1 MLGRLHLCV
10 ITDTRQGSG
19 RDHLE
24 IARAA
29 LVGGAEMIQLRDK
42 TGSLRELLPQAC
54 AIRLL
59 CRSHGALFIVN
70 DRLDLALA
78 AEADGA
84 HVGQE
89 DLPAAEARRLL
100 GPNRILGVST
110 HSVDQALAAR
120 AAGADYIGFG
130 PMFPTGTKQTGY
142 PPRGPAILTGGSKRR
157 IASDPGYRR
166 NHARERGGGHR
177 RRGHSPRSDLGGGG
191 GRGHRGSRGSPS
203 AASPRCESVS
213 WLNGPCSLDGHSS
226 LLLPKAA
233 AGGERCPDTGPKAGV
248 PSGAHDF
255 ASNAPKWKEPISAGI
270 TARNMLYL
278 YYGLP
283 CLTGPGNTLMIK
295 FQPE

>member
-1 MLGRLHLCV
+1 MLGGLHLCV
-10 ITDTRQGSG
+10 ITDSRQGSG

-24 IARAA
+24 LARAA

-89 DLPAAEARRLL
+89 DLPAVEARRLL

-120 AAGADYIGFG
+120 EAGADYIGFG

-142 PPRGPAILTGGSKRR
+142 SPRGPAILREVRNAVSFPILAIGGITLENVGVV
-157 IASDPGYRR
+157 IAAGATAPAVISAVVGAADIAAAAAALRQR
-166 NHARERGGGHR
+166 VLAAKA
-177 RRGHSPRSDLGGGG
+177 
-191 GRGHRGSRGSPS
+191 SRG
-203 AASPRCESVS
+203 
-213 WLNGPCSLDGHSS
+213 
-226 LLLPKAA
+226 
-233 AGGERCPDTGPKAGV
+233 
-248 PSGAHDF
+248 
-255 ASNAPKWKEPISAGI
+255 
-270 TARNMLYL
+270 
-278 YYGLP
+278 
-283 CLTGPGNTLMIK
+283 
-295 FQPE
+295 

>member
-89 DLPAAEARRLL
+89 DLPAVEARRLL

-120 AAGADYIGFG
+120 EAGADYIGFG

-142 PPRGPAILTGGSKRR
+142 SPRGPAILREVRNAVSFPILAIGGITLENVGVV
-157 IASDPGYRR
+157 IAAGATAPAVISAVVGAADIAAAAAALRQR
-166 NHARERGGGHR
+166 VLAAKA
-177 RRGHSPRSDLGGGG
+177 
-191 GRGHRGSRGSPS
+191 SRG
-203 AASPRCESVS
+203 
-213 WLNGPCSLDGHSS
+213 
-226 LLLPKAA
+226 
-233 AGGERCPDTGPKAGV
+233 
-248 PSGAHDF
+248 
-255 ASNAPKWKEPISAGI
+255 
-270 TARNMLYL
+270 
-278 YYGLP
+278 
-283 CLTGPGNTLMIK
+283 
-295 FQPE
+295 